1 MLQSMGSQRGRQA
14 GATEQRQRDALAQLP
29 EWLNFKETDN
39 TQCWHGCGGSKNWF
53 LTVGGKVKW
62 NKDIQSSL
70 AIC

>member
-1 MLQSMGSQRGRQA
+1 MLQSMGSQRVRQD
-14 GATEQRQRDALAQLP
+14 GATEQQQRDATAQLL
-29 EWLNFKETDN
+29 EGLNFKETDN
-39 TQCWHGCGGSKNWF
+39 TKCWHGCGGSKNWF